1 MLPEGG
7 AETPSVSS
15 GAYGGA
21 VPIATDESATPNGT
35 ATGEDEISIRDARP
49 EAASPPG
56 VAAAPRHDAVPA
68 TAAPNSAAVGDP
80 TGEPVAHLASDAPA
94 ERPRVP
100 AVDPRAIRALQ
111 GTLGVSHVTAQALAR
126 RGLLDPAAASRWLAG
141 RVDGVSPLPG
151 IAEAAD
157 LVLRHVQ
164 AGSRILVHGDY
175 DVDGVT
181 ATAILL
187 DTLELLGGRAKWH
200 LPKRGVDGYGLTS
213 RSLERIGRLDAQLVI
228 TVDCGIT
235 AVEEAALLKDA
246 GVDLLIT
253 DHHLP
258 PASGDLPDAT
268 ILHPA
273 VDAGEVIERAT
284 DPCGAGVAAE
294 LAYELLARTGHAGSP
309 LRDGIAELA
318 ALGTVAD
325 CVPLVG
331 ANRAVVREGLSA
343 LARTRRPG
351 LRALLRNAK
360 VDPAV
365 LDGTSIAFRLAP
377 RLNAAGRMAR
387 ADLAL
392 ALLRARAD
400 DEAARL
406 VEELERCNLQRR
418 ETELRVR
425 REAEAQVRQL
435 GERNGYV
442 LSGEG
447 WPAGVIGIVASRIVD
462 ATDRP
467 VVVVGVGADGQG
479 VGSAR
484 SARGLDL
491 AALLTSCEAHL
502 TKFGGHAQAAGCEL
516 TAEALPAFADAFDE
530 AAAAALADVPPAPG
544 PSVDAVAEVRD
555 LTLALADE
563 LAAFEPTGEGN
574 PAVRL
579 LLPAVRVVEESPM
592 GQGNEHRRAVISSG
606 GATSRAVAFSSPAL
620 PTNTPLDLVVQL
632 ERNTYGGTVEARV
645 VIQSVHPLPKATRPA
660 AKIGI
665 DAGALAGLLTGY
677 TADAPVAVRPPH
689 PTVDRRGSSIAVTLR
704 VAAALGREP
713 IAYAADPSRR
723 AVQLESLG
731 WKGTVAGPTSLES
744 ALAQAAPEHGVVVC
758 VDPPIDPRAAA
769 ALSATAVDTWWS
781 WSEAEL
787 TYAVHVL
794 EREYALRPLM
804 VSLFRG
810 LREAREPL
818 PALALL
824 PLVPDGHA
832 PAALGRAI
840 RVLDEL
846 GLVRVGDGLSAV
858 ELVSDDRVDPSTS
871 SVYAGAAAVVEGARS
886 WSPLSPPPQ

>member
-1 MLPEGG
+1 MPAEGG
-7 AETPSVSS
+7 APPPSVS
-15 GAYGGA
+15 GGPYGGS
-21 VPIATDESATPNGT
+21 VPIASDETATP
-35 ATGEDEISIRDARP
+35 TGEPTVGAAEHGGVAVRDARP
-49 EAASPPG
+49 AGPAASSSDG
-56 VAAAPRHDAVPA
+56 AAPVTP
-68 TAAPNSAAVGDP
+68 APNSAVVGDP
-80 TGEPVAHLASDAPA
+80 AGEPTARVTSDAPA

-100 AVDPRAIRALQ
+100 AAPAAAIAGLRAAL
-111 GTLGVSHVTAQALAR
+111 GLSHVTAQALVR
-126 RGLLDPAAASRWLAG
+126 RGHVDPADARRWLAG
-141 RVDGVSPLPG
+141 QVEGVTPLPG
-151 IAEAAD
+151 LAEAAD
-157 LVLRHVQ
+157 LVLHHVQ
-164 AGSRILVHGDY
+164 AGSRILIHGDY

-181 ATAILL
+181 ASAILL
-187 DTLELLGGRAKWH
+187 DTLELLGARTKWH

-235 AVEEAALLKDA
+235 AIEESALLKDA
-246 GVDLLIT
+246 GIDVLIT

-258 PASGDLPDAT
+258 PATGELPDAT

-273 VDAGEVIERAT
+273 VDAGEVIDRAT

-294 LAYELLARTGHAGSP
+294 LAYELLARTGHGAST

-331 ANRAVVREGLSA
+331 ANRAVVRDGLAA

-351 LRALLRNAK
+351 LRALLRQAK
-360 VDPAV
+360 VDPAI
-365 LDGTSIAFRLAP
+365 LDGTSVAFRLAP

-392 ALLRARAD
+392 ALLRARSD
-400 DEAARL
+400 EEAARL

-425 REAEAQVRQL
+425 REAEGQVRQL
-435 GERNGYV
+435 GERSGYV
-442 LSGEG
+442 LWGEG

-462 ATDRP
+462 QTDCP
-467 VVVVGVGADGQG
+467 VVVVGVDGARG

-484 SARGLDL
+484 SARNLDL
-491 AALLTSCEAHL
+491 AALLAACDEHL
-502 TKFGGHAQAAGCEL
+502 AKFGGHAQAAGCEL
-516 TAEALPAFADAFDE
+516 DAASLPAFADAFDA
-530 AAAAALADVPPAPG
+530 AAAAALADAPPSPG
-544 PSVDAVAEVRD
+544 PVVDAVAEVRD

-592 GQGNEHRRAVISSG
+592 GQGNEHRRAVIASG

-620 PTNTPLDLVVQL
+620 PLNTPLDLVVQL
-632 ERNTYGGTVEARV
+632 ERNTYGGSVEARV
-645 VIQSVHPLPKATRPA
+645 VIQSVHPLPRAARPA
-660 AKIGI
+660 AKVGI

-677 TADAPVAVRPPH
+677 EAEAPVAIRPPA
-689 PTVDRRGSSIAVTLR
+689 PTEDRRGGSIAVTLR

-731 WKGTVAGPTSLES
+731 WKGTVAGPTNLKA
-744 ALAQAAPEHGVVVC
+744 ALAQAAPDHGVVVC

-769 ALSATAVDTWWS
+769 ALADTPVDTWWS

-804 VSLFRG
+804 VALFRG

-824 PLVPDGHA
+824 PLVPEGHA

-846 GLVRVGDGLSAV
+846 GLVSVGDGLSAV
-858 ELVSDDRVDPSTS
+858 ELVSGDQVDPSS
-871 SVYAGAAAVVEGARS
+871 STVYAGAAAVVEGARS
-886 WSPLSPPPQ
+886 WSLLSPPSR